1 MFMSKNR
8 KNKILKTLLSAT
20 AASNAF
26 PISSSAISTT
36 EVKAEIENY
45 NNAIKDLETNKNK
58 MLTVDEMDI
67 RKNMNIPGFVMDQ
80 LTNQREAE
88 EKGLNSATQLEEVLG
103 AVQELDALAQQTDHV
118 IGDTINAWMAPSGGI
133 FGFFRNYH
141 EDENISIQKSGFEN
155 NMTYVQNLS
164 TKSKNL
170 IQLTSTLAEV
180 TKIISP
186 NNPAI
191 RALRQVDSSS
201 KEISAQIENILNRKT
216 ANISSAQSKPKKSMQ
231 ADSWLE
237 LNNML
242 KRQFATMTQTLKN
255 VRGEIDRTLPKLME
269 DCHNLGATYAK
280 AVTTSTQ
287 QLQKSLSDKWEKEHA
302 DLIEKQKRSYDE
314 LNRIQR
320 MMQEKEE
327 VAHKTDDPAEKARLE
342 AEIAAEKQRVKTEF
356 LNTKTKL
363 QNDLQTKLDNLKQS
377 LDNSVS
383 NPDDPDY
390 DVNVEANKEIQP
402 LLAELDQTTSEK
414 LTEIESLDE
423 YSEYNAKALEE
434 LLVYKQTQAAKVGE
448 INRQLAREKAKYK
461 TFKKKMSLK
470 QKELAEKTKQCD
482 YKIEEFLFNIKT
494 SLGGDTYDEFMKR
507 QGAAINEVKNQVE
520 TVRKNIQAININLGN
535 PNLET
540 QLNSTENGDLK
551 RLEDKINERVDNMT
565 SVAIGINTQVLLR
578 EVQGIKDQVEE
589 KIKRMEAYKPDTLP
603 DGFTDI
609 AEGLWNSHQESNKIM
624 RDILNDT
631 VKMLKQ
637 SKQITLSENANANAV
652 IKAKG
657 LANDYF
663 DLTKEIEDKFI
674 AMIETYKSRKSQM
687 DAWDLVFKNNNVAQ
701 TAINRLN
708 ALRAERGLPSP
719 VPGEVSATERE
730 LVRENTEAVLR
741 GSHEIAD
748 VLLDGLLSDNGHPVD
763 ALIVS
768 GKSGSGK
775 TETVKTVAAQLNIDI
790 HNITKNDIDRGGIQ
804 LANQILQRAK
814 NGAPTLVLW
823 DECATGVIADTKNPM
838 SGNVSDTMNEHIN
851 FIDRLREQTDG
862 RIVYVMTTNAR
873 EDYMHPPIK
882 GRCKK
887 CITLDASG
895 KSAMEAINGI
905 LDAIPTADWIETAQE
920 RSKKVQDAY
929 SLKMRT
935 NSSSMLGLRG
945 LKQAVINAQNKAFD
959 RMLKAWDSR
968 RAANVD
974 LSAESTAAPE
984 DAVSG
989 QAATTSSKDFPF
1001 DDVREKV
1008 ILYSKRE
1015 EKPCLQ
1021 LTYVTSDEIIR
1032 DRKSV
1037 V

>member
-1 MFMSKNR
+1 MSKNR
-8 KNKILKTLLSAT
+8 KNKVLKTLLSAT

-36 EVKAEIENY
+36 EVKAEVENY
-45 NNAIKDLETNKNK
+45 NDAIKDLEINKNK
-58 MLTVDEMDI
+58 MLTVDEKDI
-67 RKNMNIPGFVMDQ
+67 RKNMSIPGFVMEE
-80 LTNQREAE
+80 LPNKREAE
-88 EKGLNSATQLEEVLG
+88 EKGLQAATRVEEVLG
-103 AVQELDALAQQTDHV
+103 AVQEMDALARQTEQV
-118 IGDTINAWMAPSGGI
+118 IEDTINAWMKPTGGI

-141 EDENISIQKSGFEN
+141 EDENIGTQRSGFEN
-155 NMTYVQNLS
+155 NMTYVENLN
-164 TKSKNL
+164 TKSKAL
-170 IQLTSTLAEV
+170 IQLTSTLSGEI
-180 TKIISP
+180 KIISP
-186 NNPAI
+186 THPGLKT
-191 RALRQVDSSS
+191 LRQVNSSS
-201 KEISAQIENILNRKT
+201 KDISSQLDDILNRKT
-216 ANISSAQSKPKKSMQ
+216 ANISTAESKPKKSMQ

-242 KRQFATMTQTLKN
+242 KRRLASTTQTLRN
-255 VRGEIDRTLPKLME
+255 MRNEIDRTLPKLVD
-269 DCHNLGATYAK
+269 DCHNLGAVYEK
-280 AVTTSTQ
+280 AESTTTQ
-287 QLQKSLSDKWEKEHA
+287 QLQKSLSDKWEKDYAE
-302 DLIEKQKRSYDE
+302 LIEKQKRSYDV
-314 LNRIQR
+314 LNRIKR
-320 MMQEKEE
+320 MMEE
-327 VAHKTDDPAEKARLE
+327 DDTPRMLKTDDLITNKTRLE

-461 TFKKKMSLK
+461 TFKKRMSLK
-470 QKELAEKTKQCD
+470 QKELTEKTKQCD

-520 TVRKNIQAININLGN
+520 TVRKNIQAINVNLGN
-535 PNLET
+535 PNLES
-540 QLNSTENGDLK
+540 QLNSSETGDLK

-565 SVAIGINTQVLLR
+565 GVAIGINTQVLLR

-609 AEGLWNSHQESNKIM
+609 AEGLWKSHQDSNKIM

-637 SKQITLSENANANAV
+637 SKQITLSENANATAV
-652 IKAKG
+652 LKAKG
-657 LANDYF
+657 FANDYF

-719 VPGEVSATERE
+719 TPGEISATERE
-730 LVRENTEAVLR
+730 LVRENTEVVLR

-959 RMLKAWDSR
+959 RMLKAWEKR

-974 LSAESTAAPE
+974 LSAESPAAPE
-984 DAVSG
+984 DTVSG
-989 QAATTSSKDFPF
+989 QAATTPSKDFPF

-1021 LTYVTSDEIIR
+1021 LTYVTSDEIIQELN
-1032 DRKSV
+1032 KQ
-1037 V
+1037 